1 MELNGFTDLGLRLV
15 MRLAVLDNDGTATT
29 RDLAREL
36 NVSYTHATK
45 VVTSLERLEVLETR
59 RGRGGGIR
67 LTDAGRSASIGAL
80 VRALE
85 GPGEV
90 VECEGSQPCPLR
102 DACRLRGAL
111 ARAQAA
117 FLGALDPLTV
127 ADMAAPP
134 TQQVLLS
141 LTRRPQAT

>member
-1 MELNGFTDLGLRLV
+1 MQLNGFTDLGLRLV
-15 MRLAVLDNDGTATT
+15 MRLAVLDAAETATT
-29 RDLAREL
+29 RDLARQL

-45 VVTSLERLEVLETR
+45 VVTSLENLQVIETR

-67 LTDAGRSASIGAL
+67 LTEAGRGVSVGDL

-85 GPGEV
+85 GPDEV
-90 VECEGSQPCPLR
+90 VECEGANPCPLR
-102 DACRLRGAL
+102 EACRLRGAL

-117 FLGALDPLTV
+117 FLAVLDPLTV

-141 LTRRPQAT
+141 LTTRPQA